1 GLERDL
7 VRLAGSDGGGTSSS
21 RHVARLPTFFGSV
34 RQEIRS
40 TGMDGNGDVS
50 VFIGMLPGAGHRQ
63 LVLFPEGQ
71 VLADLRECEIQTGGY
86 AGSDRG
92 MSGASSLIGLL
103 RLSGWYV
110 DEMPHAGA
118 VWMKPPREE
127 SIDGDAG

>member
-1 GLERDL
+1 M
-7 VRLAGSDGGGTSSS
+7 DGG
-21 RHVARLPTFFGSV
+21 R
-34 RQEIRS
+34 
-40 TGMDGNGDVS
+40 DVS

-71 VLADLRECEIQTGGY
+71 VLADLRECEIQTAGY

-92 MSGASSLIGLL
+92 MIAASSLIGLF

-118 VWMKPPREE
+118 VWMKPPHGE
-127 SIDGDAG
+127 SIDGDAGELFGDSLSF